1 MIYGIR
7 EFLKHESA
15 SGILLIIAAIV
26 ALILANSPLS
36 AYYNRFLDIPIHVR
50 IGSFEIAKP
59 SLLWIND
66 GLMAI
71 FFFLIGLELKREFI
85 EGELSD
91 ARKVTLPAIGAVGGM
106 LVPALIYLYIN
117 RGDELATSGWAIP
130 AATDIAFALGI
141 LSLLGS
147 RVPPQ
152 LKIFLVSLAIF
163 DDVGAIIIIALFYTA
178 DLSFTALYIALACTA
193 LLAFIN
199 WRGSMALSAYLLIG
213 VFMWAAL
220 LKSGIHATLAG
231 VLLALFIPIKKNPES
246 GISPLHQLEHD
257 LHGSVSFVILPL
269 FAFVNAGVSLQ
280 GMTIEKLFGPVPMG
294 IALGLTVGKQIGIF
308 GLCWAAIKLGLAR
321 LPDNVNW
328 AQLYGVAILC
338 GVGFT
343 MSMFIGSLAF
353 EDADSPYLYQD
364 KIGILEGSF
373 IAALLGYLWLRK
385 TLPATGK
392 H

>member
-15 SGILLIIAAIV
+15 GGILLILAAIV

-36 AYYNRFLDIPIHVR
+36 GYYELFLDIPIQIR
-50 IGSFEIAKP
+50 IGEFEIAKP

-66 GLMAI
+66 GLMAV
-71 FFFLIGLELKREFI
+71 FFFLIGLELKREFV

-91 ARKVTLPAIGAVGGM
+91 IRKVTLPAIGAVGGM

-117 RGDELATSGWAIP
+117 HGDELATSGWAIP

-163 DDVGAIIIIALFYTA
+163 DDVGAIVIIALFYTA
-178 DLSFTALYIALACTA
+178 DLSLTALYIALACTA

-213 VFMWAAL
+213 IVMWSAL
-220 LKSGIHATLAG
+220 IKSGIHATLAG
-231 VLLALFIPIKKNPES
+231 VVLALFIPIGKDPVT
-246 GISPLHQLEHD
+246 GTSPLHQLEHD
-257 LHGSVSFVILPL
+257 LHGSVSFLILPL

-280 GMTIEKLFGPVPMG
+280 GMSINLLFGPVPMG
-294 IALGLTVGKQIGIF
+294 IALGLILGKQIGIF
-308 GLCWAAIKLGLAR
+308 GLCWAAIKLGIAR
-321 LPDNVNW
+321 LPENVNW

-373 IAALLGYLWLRK
+373 IAALLGYFWLHK
-385 TLPATGK
+385 VLPATGK